1 MPSQY
6 NVHVDTSQC
15 TPVSTVVDLGGVT
28 EALTAIETRVS
39 IIEAAG
45 VAQVL
50 TAIETRVSSIEDG
63 HFACVGNWEGAL
75 CDIDNTPPDLKCP
88 DSPMFVPGLPASER
102 ARVDEGAPS

>member
-1 MPSQY
+1 M
-6 NVHVDTSQC
+6 
-15 TPVSTVVDLGGVT
+15 STVVDLGGVT

-63 HFACVGNWEGAL
+63 HFVCAGNWEGAL
-75 CDIDNTPPDLKCP
+75 CNIDNTPPDLKCP
-88 DSPMFVPGLPASER
+88 DSPMFVPGLPAREGER
-102 ARVDEGAPS
+102 RGRGSILNPCFLPTYHDTLDIPV